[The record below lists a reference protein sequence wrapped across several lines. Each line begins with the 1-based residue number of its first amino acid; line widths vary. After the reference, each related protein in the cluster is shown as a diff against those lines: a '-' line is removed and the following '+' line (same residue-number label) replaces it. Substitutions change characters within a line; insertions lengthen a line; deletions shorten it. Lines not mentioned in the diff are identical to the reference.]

1 MKTILLRSHYLM
13 PWVPSGT
20 WICLLGAWHSLL
32 PKHDRDYVLWN
43 IGGLLVIE
51 FVIQY
56 FLIHCYA
63 HLLSCV
69 WCFVTSWSTAHQAP
83 LFMEFSR
90 QEYYIRLLF
99 PTIGYLPDSGLE
111 PVSSA
116 SPALAGGFFT
126 TEPPQRLADCF
137 YKDPKV
143 NIFYFMGY
151 IVPVMTTE
159 LCHCSMKQPQIIRC
173 GCVPIILNLQKQVVR
188 RICPMPIVCQTPS
201 STIYGISIMD
211 Q

>member
-1 MKTILLRSHYLM
+1 MYLPLCACLVM
-13 PWVPSGT
+13 SDSTPWTG
-20 WICLLGAWHSLL
+20 
-32 PKHDRDYVLWN
+32 
-43 IGGLLVIE
+43 
-51 FVIQY
+51 
-56 FLIHCYA
+56 
-63 HLLSCV
+63 
-69 WCFVTSWSTAHQAP
+69 AHQAP
-83 LFMEFSR
+83 LSKEFSR
-90 QEYYIRLLF
+90 QEYW
-99 PTIGYLPDSGLE
+99 SGLPFPSPDDLLNPGFE
-111 PVSSA
+111 PA